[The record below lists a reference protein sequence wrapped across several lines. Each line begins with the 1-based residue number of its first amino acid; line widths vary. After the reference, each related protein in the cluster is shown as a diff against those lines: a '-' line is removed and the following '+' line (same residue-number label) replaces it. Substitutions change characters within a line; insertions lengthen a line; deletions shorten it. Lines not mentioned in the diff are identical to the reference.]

1 MEGIKGLT
9 YEELTKLLDE
19 RYVRQESC
27 NDRHK
32 EQDAKIT
39 EISIAQERIA
49 TKLDFICKIGIA
61 ILGTLV
67 ALMGTS
73 IWNLITK

>member
-1 MEGIKGLT
+1 MDIIKDMT
-9 YEELTKLLDE
+9 YESLLKMLDD
-19 RYVRQESC
+19 RYVRQENC
-27 NDRHK
+27 NDRHEK
-32 EQDAKIT
+32 QDAKIT

-49 TKLDFICKIGIA
+49 TKLDFICKIGVA

-67 ALMGTS
+67 TLMGTS